1 MSKLKTTT
9 SSTRHL
15 ADPSTGDLFF
25 ETDTSRL
32 VFWDGSVW
40 HVYRRDSINHTTGGA
55 EELHYA
61 TGLFNDTQ
69 NANHITQNPVMHFD
83 SMRIGSIAIEHYG
96 AGPTV
101 IDSSNGPFGWVNIAS
116 PGVKDIY
123 FSGYSSA
130 AIIDDKGSGIQS
142 VSFNAGTSF
151 LANGTDPSQYTAN
164 AAIASF
170 TRQRTDPVTL
180 MWLTKRTGT
189 HLHPVAWSGTGNF
202 FGSFGGNDWQSYS
215 PLGGPTIRSQT
226 SLVGTGTVEDKQAAW
241 DNFHAKF
248 GADYILQI
256 VQHDGGTGSASWYVN
271 GDTYTISRG
280 ADQLSLQNIL
290 TPAGTQDTE
299 NYEMFVFD
307 QAVDGVDI
315 NRVISYLNNKYGMT
329 QPVWS

>member
-101 IDSSNGPFGWVNIAS
+101 IDSNNGPFGWVNIAS

-142 VSFNAGTSF
+142 VTFNSGDAF
-151 LANGTDPSQYTAN
+151 LANGTDPSQYTTGN
-164 AAIASF
+164 DIASF
-170 TRQRTDPVTL
+170 TRQRTDPVTV
-180 MWLTKRTGT
+180 MWLTKRAGT
-189 HLHPVAWSGTGNF
+189 ALHPAAWSGQGGF
-202 FGSFGGNDWQSYS
+202 FGSFTGNNWQSYS
-215 PLGGPTIRSQT
+215 PLGGAAISGQT
-226 SLVGTGTVEDKQAAW
+226 SLGADQADW

-280 ADQLSLQNIL
+280 ANQLSLQNIS
-290 TPAGTQDTE
+290 TPTGTQDTE

-307 QAVDGVDI
+307 QAVDSVNI